1 VSEVL
6 TPLTM
11 ISHREHLHRNY
22 GIHTTLFEALEVA
35 TEVTGRRIIS
45 DEQHGEKVVRFH
57 HPYTLPPSVPQAQ
70 LTDACISIT
79 RITAAEGGHFS
90 GFNEIGTGCTNAR
103 NTHNYHPSN
112 LEDRST
118 RIQIRA
124 LEYTNRPGL
133 PENTIP
139 PPQMPHPWQNL
150 PPPNQYY
157 YFVITLPSIIPTSNQ
172 HPAISDRL
180 WMTTIRGMYTDL
192 HHACLLATYLMGI
205 TIVVSPTGH
214 EFVDKVGTT
223 LIEWDDWM
231 THPEVNY
238 QYPATNTI
246 GRVSII
252 FLPKNLFGSA
262 SGASLYN
269 LHYLQGNTH
278 YVRIAQSTTHF
289 NQIDGSPPNHDPL
302 NPATP

>member
-1 VSEVL
+1 V
-6 TPLTM
+6 
-11 ISHREHLHRNY
+11 ISTRRN
-22 GIHTTLFEALEVA
+22 
-35 TEVTGRRIIS
+35 
-45 DEQHGEKVVRFH
+45 
-57 HPYTLPPSVPQAQ
+57 QAQ

-103 NTHNYHPSN
+103 KTPNTHNYHPSN

-150 PPPNQYY
+150 PPPNLYY

-231 THPEVNY
+231 AHPEVNY